1 MISRWPV
8 GALASQVVR
17 VELNPVGVSDA
28 DRRYILS
35 LCDNPDVTLI
45 IKGLTA
51 NLTPTLWTW
60 EYLLVSVATLQ
71 PGSCDVQTRFANP
84 KSLF

>member
-1 MISRWPV
+1 MGMTDRSNGV
-8 GALASQVVR
+8 LNQVVR
-17 VELNPVGVSDA
+17 IELNAAGVSDV

-35 LCDNPDVTLI
+35 LCDDPDVTLI

-60 EYLLVSVATLQ
+60 EYLLVSSNHADEDSLQ
-71 PGSCDVQTRFANP
+71 SSIFR
-84 KSLF
+84 

>member
-1 MISRWPV
+1 MVSLEIINQSSLSRPDDV
-8 GALASQVVR
+8 LPMQVVR
-17 VELNPVGVSDA
+17 VELNPAGVSDA

-35 LCDNPDVTLI
+35 LCDNADVTLI

-60 EYLLVSVATLQ
+60 EYLLVS
-71 PGSCDVQTRFANP
+71 
-84 KSLF
+84 